1 MVKKKASRAVVD
13 DDLVMDA
20 KKQTL
25 YSDVMHVDGVKF
37 LVTVC
42 EPLQL
47 TMQCKIER
55 ETQGVLGPALQGQ
68 LELLRSRGFIPTM
81 VYMDPQ
87 SAFRSL
93 TTQYPGVVI
102 DVGGAGDYVSK
113 VDAKIWCIKELY
125 RSVKA
130 GLLWKL
136 PPSLVKDL
144 VAYAVA

>member
-1 MVKKKASRAVVD
+1 VKRKVSQAVVD
-13 DDLVMDA
+13 DDIVMDE

-25 YSDVMHVDGVKF
+25 YSDVMHIDGIKF

-42 EPLQL
+42 KPLQL

-55 ETQGVLGPALQGQ
+55 QTQGVLGPALQGQ

-81 VYMDPQ
+81 VYTDPQ

-93 TTQYPGVVI
+93 TMQYPGVVI

-113 VDAKIWCIKELY
+113 VDAKIWCTKELY

-130 GLLWKL
+130 GLQWKL